1 MRSSDWSSDVCYSD
15 LRERILR
22 QDDIEVR
29 NHRERRGDDLVA
41 VADADGI
48 ERRVQG
54 RSAGIEG
61 DRIFRADLL
70 GERRLEAIVH
80 AARRAR
86 PEAGIEHLAEIV
98 EFAFAESPDRKSTR
112 LNSSH

>member
-15 LRERILR
+15 LRDRILR

-48 ERRVQG
+48 ERRGQG
-54 RSAGIEG
+54 RR
-61 DRIFRADLL
+61 DRTSVVSGKSVSVRVDLGGL
-70 GERRLEAIVH
+70 SSIKKTNPNHKTITHLHSSLTSRLIN
-80 AARRAR
+80 
-86 PEAGIEHLAEIV
+86 
-98 EFAFAESPDRKSTR
+98 SPLHHDITYA
-112 LNSSH
+112 LII